1 MLWRDLCK
9 DCISRSKNANH
20 VLLYRYGSLR
30 QKKREMA
37 GHTRLTHLFL
47 GVAARSSLAQ
57 IYADFSPH
65 LTDHLY
71 YLQRN
76 PFPFNSLSI
85 LSSSLLHRFSSTH
98 SFLQQSRQ
106 LCNIRLCIFFVALSS
121 SLFLGRTLYTYSFAS
136 CKALDSIAWLCS
148 SCRRKAPLVTRVRS
162 WSL

>member
-20 VLLYRYGSLR
+20 VLLCRYGSLR
-30 QKKREMA
+30 QKKRKMA

-85 LSSSLLHRFSSTH
+85 LSSSLLHRFSSPTLFCSKVGNSVISAFA
-98 SFLQQSRQ
+98 SFLLRS
-106 LCNIRLCIFFVALSS
+106 ALRF
-121 SLFLGRTLYTYSFAS
+121 FLGRTLYTYSFAS

-148 SCRRKAPLVTRVRS
+148 SCRRKAPLVARVRS